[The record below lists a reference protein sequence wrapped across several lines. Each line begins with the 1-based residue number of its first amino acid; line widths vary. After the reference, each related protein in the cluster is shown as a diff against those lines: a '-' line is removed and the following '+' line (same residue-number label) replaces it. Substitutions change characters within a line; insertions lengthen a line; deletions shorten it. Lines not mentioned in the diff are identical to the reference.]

1 VQGEDSAAA
10 RYRLFKGFFCGS
22 ACRGILYEATSDELA
37 PSLPGGLVEDTVEV
51 MVEVEEWPDTFGD
64 REGNVLMREGQEHT
78 IDQVFSED
86 DSAPA
91 YAKASAGS

>member
-1 VQGEDSAAA
+1 
-10 RYRLFKGFFCGS
+10 
-22 ACRGILYEATSDELA
+22 
-37 PSLPGGLVEDTVEV
+37 